1 MEKSAFPFLPETDAF
16 RYGYSVP
23 TVAIDVAYVAGL
35 ARLRLSPEEIETFG
49 NQLEQVLAYVKK
61 LEEVDV
67 QDVVLVGEEK
77 GFQNRLRPD
86 RALPELSTNE
96 ALENAPQRGSGL
108 FLVPRI
114 LE

>member
-1 MEKSAFPFLPETDAF
+1 M
-16 RYGYSVP
+16 P
-23 TVAIDVAYVAGL
+23 TLAIDVAYVAEL

-49 NQLEQVLAYVKK
+49 DQLEQVLAYVKK

-67 QDVVLVGEEK
+67 QDVALVGEES

-86 RALPELSTNE
+86 RPLPELTQGE
-96 ALENAPQRGSGL
+96 ALENAPQPAGGL

>member
-1 MEKSAFPFLPETDAF
+1 MA
-16 RYGYSVP
+16 G
-23 TVAIDVAYVAGL
+23 VAIDVAYVADL

-49 NQLEQVLAYVKK
+49 KQLEQVLAYVKK

-67 QDVVLVGEEK
+67 REVVLAGDEE
-77 GFQNRLRPD
+77 GARNRLRPD
-86 RALPELSTNE
+86 RPSPGLAPSE
-96 ALENAPQRGSGL
+96 ALSNAPQQGGGL

>member
-1 MEKSAFPFLPETDAF
+1 M
-16 RYGYSVP
+16 P
-23 TVAIDVAYVAGL
+23 TLGIDVAYVADL

-61 LEEVDV
+61 LEEVDIREI
-67 QDVVLVGEEK
+67 VLIGEEK
-77 GFQNRLRPD
+77 GFQNRLRSDCP
-86 RALPELSTNE
+86 LPGLSQKE
-96 ALENAPQRGSGL
+96 ALQNAPQQASGL

>member
-1 MEKSAFPFLPETDAF
+1 MEKRAFRFLPETGAF

-23 TVAIDVAYVAGL
+23 TVAIDVAYVAEL

-49 NQLEQVLAYVKK
+49 NQLEHVLAYVKK

-67 QDVVLVGEEK
+67 REVALSGEEK

-86 RALPELSTNE
+86 CALPELSQNE
-96 ALENAPQRGSGL
+96 VLENAPQHAGGL
-108 FLVPRI
+108 VLVPRI

>member
-1 MEKSAFPFLPETDAF
+1 M
-16 RYGYSVP
+16 P
-23 TVAIDVAYVAGL
+23 TVGIDVAYVAGL

-67 QDVVLVGEEK
+67 QDVVLAGEEK
-77 GFQNRLRPD
+77 GFQNRLRLD
-86 RALPELSTNE
+86 LALPELSPNE
-96 ALENAPQRGSGL
+96 ALENAPQQRGGL

-114 LE
+114 IE

>member
-1 MEKSAFPFLPETDAF
+1 M
-16 RYGYSVP
+16 P

-49 NQLEQVLAYVKK
+49 TQLEQVLAYVKK

-67 QDVVLVGEEK
+67 QEVVLAGEEK
-77 GFQNRLRPD
+77 GLPNRLRADVP
-86 RALPELSTNE
+86 LSELAQNE
-96 ALENAPQRGSGL
+96 VLENAPQQAGGL